1 VLFDLLG
8 ELVMEEKL
16 LAYVSRMTGE
26 QVAAGTQ
33 VILSSTQRVQL
44 IGWLN
49 AQGVTADINRFK
61 SNLISVDQL
70 LAIAA
75 GSDVPDAPAGAA
87 EKPIRKAPLAS
98 KKYSVGAA
106 PQMLGV
112 GIDIQPVDAMPEASD
127 YRTDSFYKGNFSPR
141 ELAHCIEK
149 GSPRESLAGIWAA
162 KEALLKAGAASR
174 PANGALGEI
183 EISYDAAGAPRYP
196 NCLISISHA
205 AGVAVA
211 VCIRTA

>member
-1 VLFDLLG
+1 MLFDLLG

-26 QVAAGTQ
+26 PVSAGAQ

-49 AQGVTADINRFK
+49 AQGVAADINAFK
-61 SNLISVDQL
+61 SNLIAVDRL

-75 GSDVPDAPAGAA
+75 GSDVAGAPANASTPTRKPAA
-87 EKPIRKAPLAS
+87 VRKT
-98 KKYSVGAA
+98 YSVAAA
-106 PQMLGV
+106 PAMLGV
-112 GIDIQPVDAMPEASD
+112 GIDIQPLSAMPEASD
-127 YRTDSFYKGNFSPR
+127 YRTDSFYKGNFSAR

-162 KEALLKAGAASR
+162 KEAAIKAGAADR
-174 PANGALGEI
+174 NEKGQLAEI
-183 EISYDAAGAPRYP
+183 EITHDAAGAPSYP
-196 NCLISISHA
+196 GCLVSISHE
-205 AGVAVA
+205 AGIAVA
-211 VCIRTA
+211 VCIRLG

>member
-1 VLFDLLG
+1 
-8 ELVMEEKL
+8 MEEKL

-75 GSDVPDAPAGAA
+75 GSDVPDAPMQSGTTTV
-87 EKPIRKAPLAS
+87 RKVALPT
-98 KKYSVGAA
+98 KKYSVIASS
-106 PQMLGV
+106 QMLGV
-112 GIDIQPVDAMPEASD
+112 GIDIQPVEAMPEAGD
-127 YRTDSFYKGNFSPR
+127 YRTDSFYKGNFSAR

-149 GSPRESLAGIWAA
+149 GAPRESLAGIWAA
-162 KEALLKAGAASR
+162 KEAVLKAGAATR

-183 EISYDAAGAPRYP
+183 EITHDAAGAPGYP
-196 NCLISISHA
+196 GCLISISHD
-205 AGVAVA
+205 AGIAVA

>member
-1 VLFDLLG
+1 
-8 ELVMEEKL
+8 MEEKL
-16 LAYVSRMTGE
+16 LAYVARMTGE
-26 QVAAGTQ
+26 PVAAGSQ
-33 VILSSTQRVQL
+33 IILSSTQRVQL

-49 AQGVTADINRFK
+49 GQGVAADINRFK

-75 GSDVPDAPAGAA
+75 GSDVPNAPASAP
-87 EKPIRKAPLAS
+87 EQPLRKAVLPT
-98 KKYSVGAA
+98 KKYSVAAA
-106 PQMLGV
+106 PAMLGV

-127 YRTDSFYKGNFSPR
+127 YRTDSFYKGNFSAR

-162 KEALLKAGAASR
+162 KEAVLKAGAAVR
-174 PANGALGEI
+174 PQDGAMGEI
-183 EISYDAAGAPRYP
+183 EITHDAAGAPGYP
-196 NCLISISHA
+196 GCLVSISHD
-205 AGVAVA
+205 AGIAVA